1 MKRSNVVVL
10 GLVTFAS
17 TVGSV
22 GCGKSEARSHDVP
35 WGGDDTA
42 TVLDPD
48 RELEVYTIDEAD
60 GCVVAPDAVACI
72 DPRTEC
78 EAGAEVVLGAD
89 GKVIETV
96 CYPKGETLSVAE
108 VEARS
113 GDIAQNEN
121 DAVIVLDDAD
131 DGVDIRGDLSVD
143 ANNVVVYGEDPATSV
158 IEGDV
163 GVDGNNIIVRGVTI
177 QGDVTIDANNAVFLR
192 CVIEGD
198 VVVIGNN
205 AVIAACDVF
214 GTVEIRGNNTK
225 LAGNHL
231 VGTLTDNGKNSLCE
245 DNVRASDADADGLLE
260 ESELG
265 EAVSCGGKR

>member
-1 MKRSNVVVL
+1 MKRNNVMVL
-10 GLVTFAS
+10 GWVFAS
-17 TVGSV
+17 SVCSV
-22 GCGKSEARSHDVP
+22 GCGSSDAHSHRVP

-42 TVLDPD
+42 SVLDPD
-48 RELEVYTIDEAD
+48 RKLESYTISDPN
-60 GCVVAPDAVACI
+60 GCVGPDAVACI
-72 DPRTEC
+72 EPRAEC

-158 IEGDV
+158 IEGNV

-177 QGDVTIDANNAVFLR
+177 QGDVTIDANNAVFLH

-198 VVVIGNN
+198 VVVTGNN

>member
-1 MKRSNVVVL
+1 MKRNNVVVL

-17 TVGSV
+17 SVGSV
-22 GCGKSEARSHDVP
+22 GCGSSKAESHEVP

-48 RELEVYTIDEAD
+48 RELETYTISDPN
-60 GCVVAPDAVACI
+60 GCVGPDAVACVE
-72 DPRTEC
+72 PRAEC
-78 EAGAEVVLGAD
+78 EAGAEVVLGKD
-89 GKVIETV
+89 GKPIETI
-96 CYPKGETLSVAE
+96 CYPKGETLSVAD

-163 GVDGNNIIVRGVTI
+163 DVDGNNIIVRGVTI
-177 QGDVTIDANNAVFLR
+177 QGGVTIEANNAVFLH

-225 LAGNHL
+225 LAANHL

-245 DNVRASDADADGLLE
+245 DNLRATDADGDQVLE
-260 ESELG
+260 DGELG
-265 EAVSCGGKR
+265 EAVSCGDKR